1 MCDACRQ
8 TIAEAPL
15 RTGRLRL
22 SEIDS
27 HWMCT
32 VVGTCLTMGELRNL
46 QSKLGVRLKK
56 ANPTDYD
63 IHTAMVHLAG
73 HDRKAAKAMQKVLD
87 RKHAPA
93 MSRFSRAATAEQL
106 RHLWREAVGRGE
118 VAGACW
124 AVMSHPAADEPLRTE
139 VFGEIHMLSHQVG
152 AATHADLKRIH
163 ALEGEKAA
171 LEGKVARQQDRLRDE
186 VVARDRTIRELRE
199 RLDLETTESRR
210 LAHAV
215 AAATEMAALKAT
227 VTELEK
233 LLEVERR
240 RREAAV
246 REAEEKDRAQRRL
259 EERTETLEASLAD
272 MQAEAEGLETRLAA
286 LLSGDRQGNCDA
298 SCRSLDLCGR
308 CILYVGGRNQHIPHI
323 RRLVEDSNGTFIH
336 HDGGL
341 EEGLGRLP
349 ALLTRADA
357 VLFPL
362 DCVGHAACDQVKR
375 LCKRME
381 KTYVPVPRSGLGS
394 FMRALA
400 RVGEGDA

>member
-1 MCDACRQ
+1 MCDACREK
-8 TIAEAPL
+8 TSEAPV
-15 RTGRLRL
+15 RTARLRL

-32 VVGTCLTMGELRNL
+32 IVGTCLTMGELRNL
-46 QSKLGVRLKK
+46 QAKLGVRLKK
-56 ANPTDYD
+56 AAPTDYD

-93 MSRFSRAATAEQL
+93 LSRFSRAATADQL
-106 RHLWREAVGRGE
+106 RCLWREALGRGE

-124 AVMSHPAADEPLRTE
+124 AAMSHPAADEPLRTE
-139 VFGEIHMLSHQVG
+139 IFGEIHMLSHQVG
-152 AATHADLKRIH
+152 AAAHADLMRIH
-163 ALEGEKAA
+163 ALEQEKAA
-171 LEGKVARQQDRLRDE
+171 LEGKVARQQERLRDE
-186 VVARDRTIRELRE
+186 IVARDRSIRELRD
-199 RLDLETTESRR
+199 RLELETTESRR

-215 AAATEMAALKAT
+215 VAATEMAALKAT
-227 VTELEK
+227 VAELEK
-233 LLEVERR
+233 LLDLECR

-246 REAEEKDRAQRRL
+246 REAEEKDRALRRL
-259 EERTETLEASLAD
+259 EERAESLEASLVD
-272 MQAEAEGLETRLAA
+272 MQAEAEGVEARLAA
-286 LLSGDRQGNCDA
+286 LLSGDRQGSCDA

-308 CILYVGGRNQHIPHI
+308 CILYVGGRNRHIPHI

-362 DCVGHAACDQVKR
+362 DCVGHAASDQVKR